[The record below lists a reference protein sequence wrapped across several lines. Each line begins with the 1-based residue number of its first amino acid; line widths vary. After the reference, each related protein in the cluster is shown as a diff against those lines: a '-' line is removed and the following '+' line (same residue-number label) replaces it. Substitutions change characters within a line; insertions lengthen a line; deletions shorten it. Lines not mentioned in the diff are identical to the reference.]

1 MAVCLIARLAG
12 KNVAAQGCTID
23 RETLAKCR
31 VFVFGSDHK
40 RSIRRDSIFRRGRP
54 NRRVDAEM
62 ARGGVL
68 IFIAASAGV
77 IELVRAE
84 QECTEEPV
92 TGNMAA

>member
-1 MAVCLIARLAG
+1 M
-12 KNVAAQGCTID
+12 
-23 RETLAKCR
+23 
-31 VFVFGSDHK
+31 
-40 RSIRRDSIFRRGRP
+40 GRP

-68 IFIAASAGV
+68 IFIAASVGV
-77 IELVRAE
+77 FELVRAE